1 LVWFGLVWF
10 GLVWFGVLFL
20 GLKPIPVWLAFLCD
34 SRHLMVVLSRC
45 RPGITITSPSKEK
58 NEPQLAV
65 GPAAKDTA
73 PDGSAAGPGS
83 GKVNSV
89 GKN

>member
-1 LVWFGLVWF
+1 MAGGCSLPQSGSFHLCNPRFLKVGL
-10 GLVWFGVLFL
+10 
-20 GLKPIPVWLAFLCD
+20 
-34 SRHLMVVLSRC
+34 SHC

-83 GKVNSV
+83 GKVNSL